1 METVKDIKMEYQNEL
16 IDTVEDTSLPDTSE
30 FLIEKEMALP
40 SHIPIL
46 VFEEDEMSRLLMG
59 YILYHSNISFEIASS
74 VQEVREKLRKKK
86 FSLVIAGI
94 NGVEP
99 DLSAVL
105 EKRIP
110 TVVVT
115 ASTRPADIEHY
126 LETGYED
133 VLTEPFEEKEF
144 IQLIYTHMKNPYNNT
159 EIGNATETT
168 NTPSFSLEP
177 LQRVCKNDTAFVL
190 KMLDKF
196 KISVQ
201 ECTDGMSSGDTTKMR
216 TSAHKSIP
224 SYSIMGLDQ
233 LVKDL
238 VFIEHHIESESD
250 KEQAQQLVRSVI
262 ERNKTILHDAD
273 AYIEQL
279 KQQNS

>member
-1 METVKDIKMEYQNEL
+1 MKTVKDINTLDQNDSV
-16 IDTVEDTSLPDTSE
+16 DTVKDTSLPDTSE

-40 SHIPIL
+40 SDLPIL

-59 YILYHSNISFEIASS
+59 YILYHSNISFEVASS
-74 VQEVREKLRKKK
+74 VQEVREKLDKKK

-94 NGVEP
+94 NGQEP

-105 EKRIP
+105 EQKIP
-110 TVVVT
+110 VLVVT
-115 ASTRPADIEHY
+115 ASTRSKEIEHY
-126 LETGYED
+126 LEKGYED
-133 VLTEPFEEKEF
+133 VLTEPFEEKIF
-144 IQLIYTHMKNPYNNT
+144 IQLIYKHMKKPYDNT
-159 EIGNATETT
+159 ESTNATETAHV
-168 NTPSFSLEP
+168 PSFSLEP
-177 LQRVCKNDTAFVL
+177 LQRVCKNDNAFVL

-201 ECTDGMSSGDTTKMR
+201 ECTDGMSSGDPTKMR

-238 VFIEHHIESESD
+238 VFIEHHIELDSD
-250 KEQAQQLVRSVI
+250 KEKAQQLAHSVI
-262 ERNKTILHDAD
+262 ERNKTILQDAD
-273 AYIEQL
+273 AYMEQL
-279 KQQNS
+279 KQLNT